1 MSLPKTLLLATAFA
15 TIITLPAF
23 ATEATTPAPTDMQS
37 ATGAPVPMDAP
48 TPVPTTDPTMA
59 APMDQMNAAPGMADP
74 APTPSPAPS
83 PAPAPTPAPVMEAP
97 PVATPGEP
105 VAPMAP
111 ASEDTM
117 AAPEPTPAP
126 TTMAPDEVTPPTEEA
141 VPVTPEPAPAPE
153 PEKKK
158 VTKPAKLSALSKK
171 YGLLDLDTNGDKAL
185 SKAEFTANGF
195 ANDKVFNRFDVD
207 GNGKL
212 TNGEMNAYASNIEAN
227 SKR

>member
-74 APTPSPAPS
+74 APTPSPT
-83 PAPAPTPAPVMEAP
+83 PAPTPAPVMEAP